1 MSTAPVSEPRA
12 SPLPAT
18 WPWGRLV
25 DAFLVL
31 TAAASLFL
39 WGASWL
45 EHRRFPGTTR
55 PTADVETVRRLEG
68 LLSGQQLGSIPVT
81 SSKGSN
87 GTFNPADG
95 PAVLIFFSSTCPVC
109 RVTAPRWQRLLASLP
124 PGIRRIAVAGEDS
137 TVARTW
143 IDAHGLAIDQI
154 VFPSLPTPWGVAAVP
169 TTLVVDRGGRVVEVK
184 VGLFD
189 DSMETALGTKAR
201 AAMLSTIHP
210 GGNR

>member
-25 DAFLVL
+25 DALLVL
-31 TAAASLFL
+31 AAAVS
-39 WGASWL
+39 
-45 EHRRFPGTTR
+45 
-55 PTADVETVRRLEG
+55 
-68 LLSGQQLGSIPVT
+68 
-81 SSKGSN
+81 
-87 GTFNPADG
+87 
-95 PAVLIFFSSTCPVC
+95 
-109 RVTAPRWQRLLASLP
+109 
-124 PGIRRIAVAGEDS
+124 
-137 TVARTW
+137 
-143 IDAHGLAIDQI
+143 
-154 VFPSLPTPWGVAAVP
+154 PWGVAAVP